1 MPKQQPK
8 KLTETQIT
16 ELAIKHANGTS
27 KSALA
32 KEYGI
37 SRNTVNVYLAEQS
50 DVEQEFINIKR
61 ESVTQWLK
69 DNTGRIQG
77 LLDLCVELL
86 PKKLKEASARD
97 VVGAYKILSE
107 TSINNVES
115 KQQGDDGDAL
125 DRLCKEIREASQKE
139 QDDA

>member
-27 KSALA
+27 KTALA

-50 DVEQEFINIKR
+50 DVEQEFNAIKK
-61 ESVTQWLK
+61 ESVTEWLK
-69 DNTGRIQG
+69 ANTDRIQG

-97 VVGAYKILSE
+97 IVGAYKILSE
-107 TSINNVES
+107 TSVNNVDNKQKES
-115 KQQGDDGDAL
+115 TGDAL
-125 DRLCKEIREASQKE
+125 DRLCQEIREAANNE
-139 QDDA
+139 Q